1 MAKKK
6 EADFFEL
13 IQQEANFLNELT
25 IKVQE
30 LFGDFSKN
38 SNFGDLNDRLDA
50 IHKLEHQGDEVHAAI
65 VAELNSAFITPIDRE
80 DIFYVS
86 ANINRM
92 TNAIEN
98 VAFRLWMF
106 NIKELRADANAFID
120 LIVKCSENIVA
131 IMAEFR
137 NFKKSK
143 ILPEIIHQ
151 AYEFENDGDRIYRNA
166 VRDLFETEKDPIEV
180 QKWREFYH
188 DMEKCFDACSD
199 LAGSVERAALKN
211 S

>member
-13 IQQEANFLNELT
+13 IQQEANFTNELT
-25 IKVQE
+25 IKVKE
-30 LFGDFSKN
+30 LFGEFEKD
-38 SNFGDLNDRLDA
+38 SNFSGLNERLDE
-50 IHKLEHQGDEVHAAI
+50 IHKLEHKGDEVHSAI
-65 VAELNSAFITPIDRE
+65 VTELNRAFITPIDRE

-86 ANINRM
+86 ANINRL

-106 NIKELRADANAFID
+106 NIKELRPDAHAFIE
-120 LIVKCSENIVA
+120 LIGKCSEKIVE
-131 IMAEFR
+131 IMADFK

-143 ILPEIIHQ
+143 ILTEIIHQ
-151 AYEFENDGDRIYRNA
+151 AYEYENDGDRIYRNA